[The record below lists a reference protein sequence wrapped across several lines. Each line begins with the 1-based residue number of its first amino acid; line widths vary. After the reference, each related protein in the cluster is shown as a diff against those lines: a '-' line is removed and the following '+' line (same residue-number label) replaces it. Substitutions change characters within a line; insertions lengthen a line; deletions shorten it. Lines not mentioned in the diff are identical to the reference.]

1 MRVVDGNTIDVRYR
15 NQLLTVR
22 LQGIDS
28 PEKDQPFGGEATLH
42 LSKLVQ
48 GKMVSILY
56 ENHDRYGRLLGKI
69 LVDGHDI
76 NLLMIKDGFAWWY
89 RYYRKQQSLE
99 DQVLYEKAETY
110 SKSLKLGLWKSE
122 NPLNPYEWRKLEKA
136 F

>member
-1 MRVVDGNTIDVRYR
+1 MRVVDGDTVDVRYR

-69 LVDGHDI
+69 LVGDKTGEGVFGVSFK
-76 NLLMIKDGFAWWY
+76 IKGPPKD
-89 RYYRKQQSLE
+89 LE
-99 DQVLYEKAETY
+99 TTV
-110 SKSLKLGLWKSE
+110 
-122 NPLNPYEWRKLEKA
+122 NPIKTLTPRFITRTLEKIKRN
-136 F
+136 

>member
-1 MRVVDGNTIDVRYR
+1 MRVVDGDTIDIRYR
-15 NQLLTVR
+15 DQLLTVR

-28 PEKDQPFGGEATLH
+28 PEKDQPFGSEATLH

-48 GKMVSILY
+48 GERVSILY

-99 DQVLYEKAETY
+99 DQVLYESAEIY
-110 SKSLKLGLWKSE
+110 SKNLKHGLWGAE
-122 NPLNPYEWRKLEKA
+122 NPVEPYHWRKLRK
-136 F
+136 